1 MGSGGGPEVIGI
13 MADILALREI
23 GADGEDVEGPPR
35 RTKDSSCSTRALS
48 SSNSALETY
57 FSLATGS

>member
-1 MGSGGGPEVIGI
+1 